1 MLYEKHFLLETPMLE
16 IQNLTF
22 RYGDLEL
29 FHQAELKLYQ
39 GEHVGVVGLNG
50 TGKTTMMNLIAYRLM
65 PDEGSILW
73 ERNISFSYL
82 DQHLTVNDEKT
93 VEEFL
98 YDVYAPLFKKEEEMN
113 RLYQS
118 LETADPSDYDKI
130 LTKVDR
136 IQTELEQ
143 QDFYMIKSK
152 IGNVING
159 LGIHIA
165 ESQLIRTLS
174 GGQRAKVFLG
184 KMLLEE
190 KDVLLLDEPTNFLD
204 AVHVEWLMK
213 FLSNYKN
220 GFIVISHNT
229 EFLNGISTVIVALEN
244 NKLVKYKG
252 NYQVYLKQRTLKME
266 TYEREYEKQQ
276 VFIKKTEEFINKN
289 LVRAATTKRAQS
301 RRKMLEKIEVMA
313 KPQAER
319 KVSFRFDFTKSF
331 HTKSVI
337 VKDLAIGYQSPILSN
352 LSFEIGFGEKV
363 VITGKNGV
371 GKTTFVKTILGLI
384 PSLGGNFT
392 VSPYN
397 DVAYFSQEEVVND
410 ESAID
415 YFRNNYPLMT
425 DQEIRSILAL
435 YGIIGENAIKSMTQL
450 SGGEVTK
457 VRFAKMSLIRSNLL
471 ILDEPTNHLDRNA
484 KSSLFHAISSYP
496 GTVILVSHEK
506 YFYKQ
511 LQMKEIKF

>member
-1 MLYEKHFLLETPMLE
+1 MLE
-16 IQNLTF
+16 IENLTF

-29 FHQAELKLYQ
+29 FHQAELKLYP

-73 ERNISFSYL
+73 ERNTSFSYL
-82 DQHLTVNDEKT
+82 DQQLTVNDDAT

-98 YDVYAPLFKKEEEMN
+98 YDVYAPLFRKDEDMN

-118 LETADPSDYDKI
+118 LETADPRDYDKI
-130 LTKVDR
+130 LTKADR

-143 QDFYMIKSK
+143 LDFYMIKSK

-165 ESQLIRTLS
+165 EDQLIRTLS

-204 AVHVEWLMK
+204 AVHVDWLMK
-213 FLSNYKN
+213 FLSSYKN

-229 EFLNGISTVIVALEN
+229 EFLNGITNVIVALEN
-244 NKLVKYKG
+244 NKLVKYRG
-252 NYQVYLKQRTLKME
+252 NYEDYLKQRTMKME
-266 TYEREYEKQQ
+266 TYEKAYEKQQ
-276 VFIKKTEEFINKN
+276 TFIKKTEDFIQKN
-289 LVRAATTKRAQS
+289 IVRASTTKRAQS
-301 RRKMLEKIEVMA
+301 RRKMLEKIDVIA

-337 VKDLAIGYQSPILSN
+337 VKELVIGYQAPILSH
-352 LSFEIGFGEKV
+352 LSFEISFGEKV

-371 GKTTFVKTILGLI
+371 GKTTFIKTLLKLI
-384 PSLGGNFT
+384 PPLGGGIT

-397 DVAYFSQEEVVND
+397 DIAYFSQEENVVDQN
-410 ESAID
+410 AID
-415 YFRNNYPLMT
+415 YFRTDYPLMT

-435 YGIIGENAIKSMTQL
+435 YGIVGENAIKSMTQL
-450 SGGEVTK
+450 SGGEMTK
-457 VRFAKMSLIRSNLL
+457 VRFAKMSLTRSNLL

-484 KSSLFHAISSYP
+484 KSSLFHAISAYP